1 MSKPFKIVIVGV
13 GGLGSLTAGRL
24 LGEAAMVDGKQV
36 MTGEI
41 HGMSQRGGIVE
52 STVVIGDV
60 KSAMVGKG
68 EADVLLAFEP
78 LEALRTLEHVSKKTV
93 VVLNTAKIV
102 PFSVSSGKAEYPDMD
117 GLMETLAKSVARVVA
132 MDAVELANQAGSDK
146 AQNSVLLGALG
157 AAGVLPVHPETLRKT
172 VLERVPKK
180 FLAENEKA
188 YKLGEEAALKS

>member
-24 LGEAAMVDGKQV
+24 LGEAAMADGKQV

-78 LEALRTLEHVSKKTV
+78 VEALRTLDCVSKKTV
-93 VVLNTAKIV
+93 IVLNTAKIV
-102 PFSVSSGKAEYPDMD
+102 PFSVSSGNAKYPDMAD
-117 GLMETLAKSVARVVA
+117 LMEMLKQSAGRIVAV
-132 MDAVELANQAGSDK
+132 DAVELANKAGSAK

-157 AAGVLPVHPETLRKT
+157 AAGVLPIHPDTLRKI

-180 FLAENEKA
+180 FIQENEKA
-188 YKLGEEAALKS
+188 YALGEQAAKP